1 MPKIIKG
8 TRMNHFTVAEQQK
21 WSTDNSIIQ
30 MKAGKE
36 KTRSTEKAFML
47 KAQNKIYVCVHV
59 CVIRDENNVIYHP
72 IPLFIYMF
80 YK

>member
-8 TRMNHFTVAEQQK
+8 TRMKHFTVAEHQK

-47 KAQNKIYVCVHV
+47 KAQNKIYVCV
-59 CVIRDENNVIYHP
+59 
-72 IPLFIYMF
+72 
-80 YK
+80 